1 MYSDAKELE
10 EKLEELYVQR
20 KLSFDVL
27 NKVYKDL
34 RLRHGPVVIAA
45 TKLNANVISN
55 LQKLLDTSRT
65 VEEIKEKTVQR
76 LTKTIQHA
84 IGNLVHEVDLWVS
97 RNSNY
102 HLADESYISSSIKID
117 YEEVQVGF
125 CNLSF
130 LAGATLLL
138 LLRKLDSVYRKLY

>member
-20 KLSFDVL
+20 KLSLDVL
-27 NKVYKDL
+27 NKVYKEL
-34 RLRHGPVVIAA
+34 RLKHGPVVMAA

-84 IGNLVHEVDLWVS
+84 IDNLVHEVDLWVS
-97 RNSNY
+97 LNSNY
-102 HLADESYISSSIKID
+102 YLADESYYSSSIKID
-117 YEEVQVGF
+117 YEEVEVGF

-130 LAGATLLL
+130 LAGADTLAHLEKVRL
-138 LLRKLDSVYRKLY
+138 CI